1 MFNFYDEISYIH
13 EQNELVLDILNV
25 TLKNQVLVA
34 DMALYLSY
42 LFLFNFIFTLVTTL
56 ALAMLY
62 TQVQNLILSYN
73 ENESIKNGEYCI
85 LNKT

>member
-1 MFNFYDEISYIH
+1 MMDEILYFQ
-13 EQNELVLDILNV
+13 ERNELILNILN
-25 TLKNQVLVA
+25 TSMYSQVLIA

-42 LFLFNFIFTLVTTL
+42 LFLFNFLFSLFTTL

-62 TQVQNLILSYN
+62 IQVQQLITNYD

-85 LNKT
+85 IDDKA